1 VSISLVYFEKRFYNA
16 KTFGRGERMMK
27 SKWGYIV
34 SLVLITAIFSACTA
48 SGPQP
53 ADFQAQPIP
62 GGNWNQKVDSL
73 YFILDASFSMDAD
86 GKLATARGVIDHFNQ
101 TMPPLNIMVAL
112 RSFGHSETVS
122 SKISDLMAEPRP
134 YTRSLLPDGLA
145 KISEA
150 GGFSHLEQALKDAAA
165 DLENMNNRIAVIIV
179 SDGKDMGDAPLAAAK
194 ALGEAHAG
202 RLCIYTVLAGDDD
215 DGRKLLAQIAQAT
228 GCGRAVTAD
237 SLASGAAMNAFV
249 KEVLISG
256 KADSDG
262 DGVTDDMDRCPN
274 TPRGVTVDRSGCP
287 LDSDKDGV
295 PDYKDQ
301 CPDTPKGVRVDARG
315 CPPPKPTLGKVTA
328 TGTYV
333 FKDIQFESNRASL
346 KSSSYPTLNN
356 IAEALK
362 AQPDM
367 KVEIQGHT
375 DGRGKHDY
383 NVGLSQR
390 RAETVKAYL
399 VTRGVD
405 SERMVPRGYGP
416 DRPIAPNSSA
426 QGRAMNRRVEFKPI
440 R

>member
-1 VSISLVYFEKRFYNA
+1 
-16 KTFGRGERMMK
+16 MMK

-34 SLVLITAIFSACTA
+34 SLVLIAAFFNACA
-48 SGPQP
+48 VPGPP
-53 ADFQAQPIP
+53 PVEFQAQPIP

-73 YFILDASFSMDAD
+73 YFILDASFSMDEA
-86 GKLATARGVIDHFNQ
+86 GKLVTAREVIDHFNQ
-101 TMPPLNIMVAL
+101 TMPPLNLMVAL
-112 RSFGHSETVS
+112 RSFGHSSTVS
-122 SKISDLMAEPRP
+122 SKNSDLMAEPRP
-134 YTRSLLPDGLA
+134 YDRHRLPDGLA
-145 KISEA
+145 KVSEA
-150 GGFSHLEQALKDAAA
+150 GGFSHLELALKDAAA
-165 DLENMNNRIAVIIV
+165 DLGNINNRIAVIIV

-202 RLCIYTVLAGDDD
+202 RMCIYTVQAGADA
-215 DGRKLLAQIAQAT
+215 DGRKLLAQIAQVT
-228 GCGRAVTAD
+228 GCGKAVTAG
-237 SLASGAAMNAFV
+237 SLATGAAMNAFV
-249 KEVLISG
+249 KDVLLSG

-262 DGVTDDMDRCPN
+262 DGVADDKDRCPG
-274 TPRGVTVDRSGCP
+274 TPRGVPVNTFGCP

-295 PDYKDQ
+295 PDYKDR
-301 CPDTPKGVRVDARG
+301 CPDTPRGTRVDAKG

-328 TGTYV
+328 AGTYV
-333 FKDIQFESNRASL
+333 FKDIQFESNKASL
-346 KSSSYPTLNN
+346 KARSYATLNN

-375 DGRGKHDY
+375 DGHGKHDY
-383 NVGLSQR
+383 NLGLSQR

-416 DRPIAPNSSA
+416 DRPVAPNSTA
-426 QGRAMNRRVEFKPI
+426 QGRASNRRVEFKPI